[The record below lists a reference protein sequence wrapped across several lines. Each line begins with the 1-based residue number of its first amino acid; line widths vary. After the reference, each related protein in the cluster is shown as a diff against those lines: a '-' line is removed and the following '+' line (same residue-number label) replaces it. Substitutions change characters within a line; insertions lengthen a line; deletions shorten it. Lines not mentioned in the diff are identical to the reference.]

1 MYLVKCNWN
10 IIPPICFTLFGSGVT
25 NLKVSGVHDQIQ
37 PEKKKPLPL
46 LSANLYTGKCQQP
59 SGKDKQ

>member
-1 MYLVKCNWN
+1 MENAIV
-10 IIPPICFTLFGSGVT
+10 FGSGVT
-25 NLKVSGVHDQIQ
+25 NPKVSGVHDQIQ

-46 LSANLYTGKCQQP
+46 LSANLYTEKCQQP

>member
-1 MYLVKCNWN
+1 MAPTNENCR
-10 IIPPICFTLFGSGVT
+10 PAFGSGVI
-25 NLKVSGVHDQIQ
+25 NPKVSGVHDQIQ
-37 PEKKKPLPL
+37 PEKKKPVPL

>member
-1 MYLVKCNWN
+1 MGRKSNETQVK
-10 IIPPICFTLFGSGVT
+10 IVKKIPLFGSGVI
-25 NLKVSGVHDQIQ
+25 NPKVSGVHDQIQ
-37 PEKKKPLPL
+37 PEKKKPVPL